1 MLKQLQ
7 ALLAKIESV
16 WEVIL
21 MRRSLFAG
29 LCFLL
34 LSVPSLGQSNL
45 SESPSMQ
52 ALVAEVRQLRKDL
65 QASNGNA
72 LKAQILLYRLQV
84 QEAAVARV
92 SQQLTDARLKLADTQ
107 QHRGNVA
114 RGLKQLEESVDNPEL
129 NPADRKQVQSEISRL
144 KAEIENLASEE
155 QQRQTAAMEAEEQL
169 RTEQAKLGGLEDR
182 VDRLEKE
189 LDGNPH

>member
-1 MLKQLQ
+1 
-7 ALLAKIESV
+7 
-16 WEVIL
+16 
-21 MRRSLFAG
+21 MRRSLFVV

-34 LSVPSLGQSNL
+34 LSVPSVCQTTANDSQG
-45 SESPSMQ
+45 MQ

-72 LKAQILLYRLQV
+72 LRGQILLYRLQV
-84 QEAAVARV
+84 QEATVARV
-92 SQQLTDARLKLADTQ
+92 SQQLTDTRGRLADTQ
-107 QHRGNVA
+107 RHRA
-114 RGLKQLEESVDNPEL
+114 ELAATLKRLEESPGSPEMP
-129 NPADRKQVQSEISRL
+129 PADRKQVQYEISRL
-144 KAEIENLASEE
+144 KTELENLASEE

-169 RTEQAKLGGLEDR
+169 RTEQAKLGGLEER